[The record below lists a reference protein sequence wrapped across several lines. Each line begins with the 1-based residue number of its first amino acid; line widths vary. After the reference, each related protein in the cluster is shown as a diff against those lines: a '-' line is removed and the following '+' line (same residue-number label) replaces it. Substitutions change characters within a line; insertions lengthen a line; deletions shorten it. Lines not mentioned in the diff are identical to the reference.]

1 LYSEAEENLKVT
13 KNKMKEVYND
23 LSTLAPEAQKLL
35 QRCVEN

>member
-1 LYSEAEENLKVT
+1 LYSEAEENLKLT